1 MGKKKLQMFQD
12 RINPIIYSSYY
23 FNILL
28 IDLSQI
34 FWSVYQSKLSSDSK

>member
-1 MGKKKLQMFQD
+1 MGKKKLQTFQD
-12 RINPIIYSSYY
+12 RINPIIYSSY